1 MKIAASLAVD
11 EQTETIEYV
20 LINEQLIK
28 LGKV

>member
-1 MKIAASLAVD
+1 MKITASLAVD
-11 EQTETIEYV
+11 EQTKTIEYV